1 MGEVMSSGCLNHSD
15 RATVE
20 LKIFGDME
28 KTGTELLAWILGEQ
42 TAGCSRNWLVMGM
55 GVYHWW

>member
-1 MGEVMSSGCLNHSD
+1 MSSGCLNHSD
-15 RATVE
+15 RAMVE